1 MGGWWE
7 SFWDGE
13 EGVVVVVETRFGRGH
28 IVILFMFGIAS
39 EFPAMSKHLPVCFF
53 KKVTNF
59 LRQGNV

>member
-1 MGGWWE
+1 M
-7 SFWDGE
+7 D
-13 EGVVVVVETRFGRGH
+13 

-39 EFPAMSKHLPVCFF
+39 EFPPAMSKHLPVCFF